1 MTKAEIVTKIAYEV
15 GLEKDEILKVV
26 EAFMTTVKKSMISG
40 EEVTLRGF
48 GSFINKSRA
57 EKVGRNIS
65 KEESVV
71 IPAHCIPSFK
81 PAKEFVEAVKKNV
94 PYHKKK

>member
-1 MTKAEIVTKIAYEV
+1 MTKAEIVTRIAYEV
-15 GLEKDEILKVV
+15 GLEKDEILKVLDS
-26 EAFMTTVKKSMISG
+26 FTTVVKETLICN

-48 GSFINKSRA
+48 GTFANKSRA

-65 KEESVV
+65 KNVSVV

-81 PAKEFVEAVKKNV
+81 PAKEFTEAVKENV
-94 PYHKKK
+94 PYSSK